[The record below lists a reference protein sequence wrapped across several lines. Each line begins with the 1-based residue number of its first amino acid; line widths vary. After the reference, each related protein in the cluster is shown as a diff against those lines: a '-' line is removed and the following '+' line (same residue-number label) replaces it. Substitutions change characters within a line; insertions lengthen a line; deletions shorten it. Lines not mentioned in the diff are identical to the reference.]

1 MVTET
6 VTYGPWQ
13 WNTKKGDSNTPGY
26 HVVSGTWTNLPQEW
40 ATVTADVPTLDG
52 YTAYTGGP
60 ATNTNKVPANQ
71 FVFPTWNGSDDD
83 TSDISK
89 GSTAYTTAASL
100 YEAQPVHTIF
110 YVPNKTEARTITAK
124 FVYAGGDKN
133 GQSVA
138 PDAQIQV
145 FFKQAGTIN
154 ASTNKVVYGD
164 WTWDKTVGDE
174 DNLGFHVISG
184 NWNIAQDGQF
194 TVTPPDAGNDYV
206 VANLNSTG
214 TYTTVNFANPNYN
227 SNTIF
232 TTNNAPQWYVRNE
245 LTTYYVPKSLTQKTI
260 NRVINLTPVNLPPA
274 PSVTQTTTQSATITR
289 PVRVNADDSGV
300 VFDGFDG
307 SGWTTGEWDR
317 YNNMLASNNYTKVI
331 KQIVTHP
338 DGTTTETTL
347 NIPNWRPIPAQ
358 TVTIDTLPTV
368 INITYTATGTAFLA
382 GTNES
387 TYTGS
392 PITLNDLNDGDGD
405 NPIYVEIGG
414 PTGNVYTLQAGDV
427 EFSSDNGKTWT
438 TEMPTNAGTYELLWS
453 EQGKQNIIKE
463 FGNNSI
469 KWVDA
474 QGNSTFTSTA
484 TYIINPAPATF
495 TLSNQTSG
503 NYSKIYDAQ
512 PMTNIDPSKLTITAN
527 FNNAKVVLDTTDLT
541 SDSYEWVDAQGNP
554 ISNPENIGTY
564 YIKLKDAALSTLEK
578 DNPNFTLTNGGGL
591 ATYTITQAQASGVLS
606 GSNSRTYD
614 GQATTTAEVNSN
626 GQIGVTVTFP
636 GVTDANKT
644 YILKDGD
651 YQWSSGSAPTN
662 AGSYTI
668 TFTPDGISNI
678 EKYILGLAGSG
689 QNNTPNVVFAD
700 NAFTGSA
707 SYTINAAENTVSV
720 DGTQTETYTGQPIS
734 VKYNANGNNSVQ
746 VSISS
751 KDGATASLS
760 NVQLDSGDFQIA
772 DVSGKPITA
781 TNAGGVYHIVL
792 TDAGVAKI
800 QQAVGDNY
808 KISQGTSFGT
818 LVINKAQASAEF
830 SGNPSYT
837 YTGSPNS
844 DYLNG
849 FSIKLNE
856 PNNPTYNLVAG
867 DIEFNVDG
875 TWTTTVPV
883 NVGKYEVRLSQAGW
897 DHIKEINSDNVTWS
911 VTASSG
917 TGTYTIIP
925 ASANT
930 ELSGHNSMV
939 YNGNLVTTADLY
951 TDGSTIKVSY

>member
-1 MVTET
+1 M
-6 VTYGPWQ
+6 
-13 WNTKKGDSNTPGY
+13 
-26 HVVSGTWTNLPQEW
+26 
-40 ATVTADVPTLDG
+40 
-52 YTAYTGGP
+52 
-60 ATNTNKVPANQ
+60 
-71 FVFPTWNGSDDD
+71 
-83 TSDISK
+83 
-89 GSTAYTTAASL
+89 
-100 YEAQPVHTIF
+100 
-110 YVPNKTEARTITAK
+110 
-124 FVYAGGDKN
+124 
-133 GQSVA
+133 
-138 PDAQIQV
+138 
-145 FFKQAGTIN
+145 
-154 ASTNKVVYGD
+154 
-164 WTWDKTVGDE
+164 
-174 DNLGFHVISG
+174 
-184 NWNIAQDGQF
+184 
-194 TVTPPDAGNDYV
+194 
-206 VANLNSTG
+206 
-214 TYTTVNFANPNYN
+214 
-227 SNTIF
+227 
-232 TTNNAPQWYVRNE
+232 
-245 LTTYYVPKSLTQKTI
+245 
-260 NRVINLTPVNLPPA
+260 
-274 PSVTQTTTQSATITR
+274 
-289 PVRVNADDSGV
+289 
-300 VFDGFDG
+300 
-307 SGWTTGEWDR
+307 
-317 YNNMLASNNYTKVI
+317 
-331 KQIVTHP
+331 
-338 DGTTTETTL
+338 
-347 NIPNWRPIPAQ
+347 
-358 TVTIDTLPTV
+358 
-368 INITYTATGTAFLA
+368 
-382 GTNES
+382 
-387 TYTGS
+387 
-392 PITLNDLNDGDGD
+392 
-405 NPIYVEIGG
+405 
-414 PTGNVYTLQAGDV
+414 
-427 EFSSDNGKTWT
+427 
-438 TEMPTNAGTYELLWS
+438 
-453 EQGKQNIIKE
+453 
-463 FGNNSI
+463 
-469 KWVDA
+469 
-474 QGNSTFTSTA
+474 
-484 TYIINPAPATF
+484 
-495 TLSNQTSG
+495 
-503 NYSKIYDAQ
+503 
-512 PMTNIDPSKLTITAN
+512 
-527 FNNAKVVLDTTDLT
+527 
-541 SDSYEWVDAQGNP
+541 
-554 ISNPENIGTY
+554 
-564 YIKLKDAALSTLEK
+564 
-578 DNPNFTLTNGGGL
+578 
-591 ATYTITQAQASGVLS
+591 
-606 GSNSRTYD
+606 
-614 GQATTTAEVNSN
+614 
-626 GQIGVTVTFP
+626 
-636 GVTDANKT
+636 
-644 YILKDGD
+644 
-651 YQWSSGSAPTN
+651 
-662 AGSYTI
+662 
-668 TFTPDGISNI
+668 TPDGISNI

>member
-438 TEMPTNAGTYELLWS
+438 TEMLTNAGTYE
-453 EQGKQNIIKE
+453 
-463 FGNNSI
+463 F
-469 KWVDA
+469 
-474 QGNSTFTSTA
+474 
-484 TYIINPAPATF
+484 
-495 TLSNQTSG
+495 
-503 NYSKIYDAQ
+503 
-512 PMTNIDPSKLTITAN
+512 
-527 FNNAKVVLDTTDLT
+527 
-541 SDSYEWVDAQGNP
+541 
-554 ISNPENIGTY
+554 
-564 YIKLKDAALSTLEK
+564 
-578 DNPNFTLTNGGGL
+578 
-591 ATYTITQAQASGVLS
+591 
-606 GSNSRTYD
+606 
-614 GQATTTAEVNSN
+614 
-626 GQIGVTVTFP
+626 
-636 GVTDANKT
+636 
-644 YILKDGD
+644 
-651 YQWSSGSAPTN
+651 
-662 AGSYTI
+662 
-668 TFTPDGISNI
+668 
-678 EKYILGLAGSG
+678 G
-689 QNNTPNVVFAD
+689 QN
-700 NAFTGSA
+700 
-707 SYTINAAENTVSV
+707 
-720 DGTQTETYTGQPIS
+720 
-734 VKYNANGNNSVQ
+734 
-746 VSISS
+746 
-751 KDGATASLS
+751 
-760 NVQLDSGDFQIA
+760 
-772 DVSGKPITA
+772 
-781 TNAGGVYHIVL
+781 
-792 TDAGVAKI
+792 
-800 QQAVGDNY
+800 
-808 KISQGTSFGT
+808 
-818 LVINKAQASAEF
+818 
-830 SGNPSYT
+830 
-837 YTGSPNS
+837 
-844 DYLNG
+844 
-849 FSIKLNE
+849 
-856 PNNPTYNLVAG
+856 
-867 DIEFNVDG
+867 
-875 TWTTTVPV
+875 
-883 NVGKYEVRLSQAGW
+883 
-897 DHIKEINSDNVTWS
+897 
-911 VTASSG
+911 
-917 TGTYTIIP
+917 
-925 ASANT
+925 
-930 ELSGHNSMV
+930 
-939 YNGNLVTTADLY
+939 
-951 TDGSTIKVSY
+951 KVSRIL

>member
-1 MVTET
+1 
-6 VTYGPWQ
+6 
-13 WNTKKGDSNTPGY
+13 
-26 HVVSGTWTNLPQEW
+26 
-40 ATVTADVPTLDG
+40 
-52 YTAYTGGP
+52 
-60 ATNTNKVPANQ
+60 
-71 FVFPTWNGSDDD
+71 
-83 TSDISK
+83 
-89 GSTAYTTAASL
+89 
-100 YEAQPVHTIF
+100 
-110 YVPNKTEARTITAK
+110 
-124 FVYAGGDKN
+124 
-133 GQSVA
+133 
-138 PDAQIQV
+138 
-145 FFKQAGTIN
+145 
-154 ASTNKVVYGD
+154 
-164 WTWDKTVGDE
+164 
-174 DNLGFHVISG
+174 
-184 NWNIAQDGQF
+184 
-194 TVTPPDAGNDYV
+194 
-206 VANLNSTG
+206 
-214 TYTTVNFANPNYN
+214 
-227 SNTIF
+227 
-232 TTNNAPQWYVRNE
+232 
-245 LTTYYVPKSLTQKTI
+245 
-260 NRVINLTPVNLPPA
+260 
-274 PSVTQTTTQSATITR
+274 
-289 PVRVNADDSGV
+289 
-300 VFDGFDG
+300 
-307 SGWTTGEWDR
+307 
-317 YNNMLASNNYTKVI
+317 
-331 KQIVTHP
+331 
-338 DGTTTETTL
+338 
-347 NIPNWRPIPAQ
+347 
-358 TVTIDTLPTV
+358 
-368 INITYTATGTAFLA
+368 
-382 GTNES
+382 
-387 TYTGS
+387 
-392 PITLNDLNDGDGD
+392 
-405 NPIYVEIGG
+405 
-414 PTGNVYTLQAGDV
+414 
-427 EFSSDNGKTWT
+427 
-438 TEMPTNAGTYELLWS
+438 
-453 EQGKQNIIKE
+453 
-463 FGNNSI
+463 
-469 KWVDA
+469 
-474 QGNSTFTSTA
+474 
-484 TYIINPAPATF
+484 
-495 TLSNQTSG
+495 
-503 NYSKIYDAQ
+503 
-512 PMTNIDPSKLTITAN
+512 MTNIDPSKLTITAN

-668 TFTPDGISNI
+668 TLTPDGISNI

-760 NVQLDSGDFQIA
+760 NVQLDSGDFQIT